1 MFTNDVL
8 ELSPIA
14 RKLCFVTGSGNYP
27 PFFNRVSEK
36 EELPLGFL

>member
-1 MFTNDVL
+1 MFANDEL
-8 ELSPIA
+8 EMSTIA

-27 PFFNRVSEK
+27 PFFNSVSEK